1 MATRIYKT
9 PFAATGDKEA
19 LATADQ
25 PDGKVSL
32 QTGWTPDYELPN
44 DNANYRPVG
53 RAEMNGILGEITEGL
68 GEIQMRGC
76 AIWQPVPGGWPNGAQ
91 VMVGAVVYRS
101 TVDNNTAVPAPEA
114 AGWVPMSQGIA
125 TIEEALALV
134 DDTKTMTPAK
144 LVSAMGI
151 LRGSWAFIASG
162 TFVVPAGVSVLYIT
176 ACGGGGG
183 GGAYNGSTSGAGGGG
198 GGGSCFK
205 LRLNVTPGDVIPV
218 TVGQGGGGAQT
229 ANGTGASGGSTSF
242 GTHVTLN
249 GGAGGISAGQG
260 GVGGGVS
267 GTTGQLGMP
276 GQRGEQY
283 NPLSLSQP
291 QGGRGG
297 ASLFGA
303 GGYGGGQGSGNLNGQ
318 PAFGYGA
325 GGGGGAQGSGAS
337 GTNGFL
343 VVEW

>member
-1 MATRIYKT
+1 MAAPTFFELFDALWAETGTVGDISLAQYKT
-9 PFAATGDKEA
+9 GWAFIGSLPPTVEQFNLTQQLNDQKLAWLFQQLKAVADATGEPMGADKLDTLLKAMGVLIRNATPASSETISG
-19 LATADQ
+19 LIKIATAAQ
-25 PDGKVSL
+25 A
-32 QTGWTPDYELPN
+32 QEL
-44 DNANYRPVG
+44 
-53 RAEMNGILGEITEGL
+53 T
-68 GEIQMRGC
+68 
-76 AIWQPVPGGWPNGAQ
+76 
-91 VMVGAVVYRS
+91 
-101 TVDNNTAVPAPEA
+101 
-114 AGWVPMSQGIA
+114 
-125 TIEEALALV
+125 
-134 DDTKTMTPAK
+134 DDTQALTPAK

>member
-1 MATRIYKT
+1 MAINQILLFGGAAGANVLT
-9 PFAATGDKEA
+9 PAEYAA
-19 LATADQ
+19 LAARTAGFQSGVAKSKEVNTPLRQAAFVAAMIGQFIANKAFIDVLD
-25 PDGKVSL
+25 DG
-32 QTGWTPDYELPN
+32 D
-44 DNANYRPVG
+44 
-53 RAEMNGILGEITEGL
+53 
-68 GEIQMRGC
+68 
-76 AIWQPVPGGWPNGAQ
+76 VPGLVADFSSAITAQ
-91 VMVGAVVYRS
+91 VQTSVA
-101 TVDNNTAVPAPEA
+101 TVEQAQALSDNTV
-114 AGWVPMSQGIA
+114 
-125 TIEEALALV
+125 L
-134 DDTKTMTPAK
+134 MTPSN

-291 QGGRGG
+291 QGGCGG

-318 PAFGYGA
+318 PAFGFGA